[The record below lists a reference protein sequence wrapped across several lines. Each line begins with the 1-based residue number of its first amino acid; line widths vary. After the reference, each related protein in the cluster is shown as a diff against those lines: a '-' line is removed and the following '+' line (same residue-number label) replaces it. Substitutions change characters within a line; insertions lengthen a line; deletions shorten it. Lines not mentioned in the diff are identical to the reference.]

1 MFRVALLTTVVAV
14 VGADSCCGTCLN
26 GVTNFAADAMQY
38 PACDAIQYC
47 CFNCNA
53 VPIGPP
59 TILPT
64 AGVTFDG
71 TKVGVATGHL
81 LQIQWPAA
89 SNVTYVSFA
98 PNQAKTGIALTSSPA
113 ATKAAPGVFT
123 ICPQYPGTLYFRG
136 FGSDICNSVSSE
148 TLVTITGTP
157 SVGCSGSS
165 TPTPAPTPT
174 PSASTANPTPTPTNN
189 VTCDLIRG
197 TIVDGQ
203 CQCVSDWTGPPQC
216 SGSPVW
222 KTVVTIAGGL
232 AAALSIVVSIR
243 HFIITRRAK
252 EAQRASEADEKAVEM
267 EVMQMSPKRQSSSTD
282 QDFVAGNASPTQSPK
297 PKEVSL

>member
-148 TLVTITGTP
+148 TLVTLNTN
-157 SVGCSGSS
+157 SS
-165 TPTPAPTPT
+165 
-174 PSASTANPTPTPTNN
+174 ANTDPQRKHSESYPDTNQ
-189 VTCDLIRG
+189 
-197 TIVDGQ
+197 Q
-203 CQCVSDWTGPPQC
+203 CH
-216 SGSPVW
+216 
-222 KTVVTIAGGL
+222 
-232 AAALSIVVSIR
+232 LSIVVSIR